1 MRVLNLVVLNVC
13 TTGMSVAEDDVFH
26 VGARRVCTESGHV
39 LDTFITHVRPD
50 QQDMTVFRERV
61 MLPSGSD
68 ADFAQMPSIAEALR
82 ELSKFVGDDLIVTHR
97 GPVGCLPVI
106 REKCA
111 RHGVAT
117 RVLRQI
123 DSADLARKLLGDDV
137 RLTVRELAKR
147 LRLIYAVPE
156 PLGPELYLTLVAEIT
171 QRLWALLHKD
181 SEPLPMRHGWCVMPT
196 LEPTTL

>member
-1 MRVLNLVVLNVC
+1 MNLVVISVC
-13 TTGMSVAEDDVFH
+13 TTGRSVAQDDVFH
-26 VGARRVCTESGHV
+26 VGARRLCAESGRLLATHN
-39 LDTFITHVRPD
+39 THVRPD
-50 QQDMTVFRERV
+50 QQDIALFRQRIVLSQSAE
-61 MLPSGSD
+61 
-68 ADFAQMPSIAEALR
+68 ADFADMPTIAEVLR
-82 ELSKFVGDDLIVTHR
+82 ELSRFVGDDLIVTHR

-111 RHGVAT
+111 RHGLAT

-123 DSADLARKLLGDDV
+123 DAADMARRLLGDDV

-147 LRLIYAVPE
+147 LRLIHAATE
-156 PLGPELYLTLVAEIT
+156 PLGPELYLTVVAEIT

-181 SEPLPMRHGWCVMPT
+181 SEPLPVRHGWCVLPT